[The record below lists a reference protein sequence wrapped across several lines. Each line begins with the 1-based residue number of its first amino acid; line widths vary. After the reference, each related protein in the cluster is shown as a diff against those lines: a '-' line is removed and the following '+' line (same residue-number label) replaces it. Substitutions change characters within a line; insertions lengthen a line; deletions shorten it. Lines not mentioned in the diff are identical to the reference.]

1 MKIWTM
7 LGTLTVKPVQLLLE
21 VLCSLFTR
29 MSMSP
34 GMAIICLSLVF
45 CLITSPLK
53 PKHKPDFR
61 KEAGRTIM
69 LWGVQLLCLYA
80 TYRWFTGLRAFRGAS
95 FGPIKDLGQYG
106 GLILFWIGY
115 AVFALLRQLTKLGYQ
130 PMELN
135 KRQRKT
141 DKNNKILLILCC
153 LYMAI
158 LTGVFVPSALIGAS
172 PAEFVDAH

>member
-1 MKIWTM
+1 M

-45 CLITSPLK
+45 CLIASPLK

-61 KEAGRTIM
+61 KEAGRMIV

-95 FGPIKDLGQYG
+95 FGPIRNLGQYG

-135 KRQRKT
+135 KRQQKT
-141 DKNNKILLILCC
+141 DRNNKILLILCC

-158 LTGVFVPSALIGAS
+158 LTLQATGNSLAMSRMEL
-172 PAEFVDAH
+172 